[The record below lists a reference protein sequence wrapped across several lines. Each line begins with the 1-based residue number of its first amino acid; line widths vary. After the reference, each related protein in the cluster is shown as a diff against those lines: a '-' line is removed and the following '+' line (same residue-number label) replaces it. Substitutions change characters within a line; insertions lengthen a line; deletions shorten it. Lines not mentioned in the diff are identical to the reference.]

1 MWCEETCAPK
11 KCNYMLPLLSPRC
24 TCVCVNAS
32 AVVWVCVLLMSWV
45 SAWVWVRARVR
56 LLCSAKLCAEQSF
69 DFATAYW
76 KMMQVSP
83 FPCFLMRK
91 WATVSGVDGLEQRL
105 GGEEGLH
112 LKKPRNVAFKG
123 LFLKVINLGILTER
137 FPICNCLLMYTSAHI
152 ITK

>member
-1 MWCEETCAPK
+1 MLCKVMCRTK
-11 KCNYMLPLLSPRC
+11 FRLCNGILKNDASVSIPLLF
-24 TCVCVNAS
+24 NAK
-32 AVVWVCVLLMSWV
+32 MSDCQWGR
-45 SAWVWVRARVR
+45 WIGT
-56 LLCSAKLCAEQSF
+56 
-69 DFATAYW
+69 TA
-76 KMMQVSP
+76 
-83 FPCFLMRK
+83 
-91 WATVSGVDGLEQRL
+91 